1 MHACFNLCRTK
12 FSKYANLIMVIKNL
26 FRVVAIATITLIFAS
41 CSTPKK
47 IAYFQDL
54 QPGISANHVTVSPE
68 ITLKPK
74 DKMSI
79 VVSTQDQ
86 RLTTLFNLPILSQS
100 IGDGTYSAARG
111 MSGYTVDNSGDIDF
125 PVIGKL
131 HVQGKTRE
139 EVAAMI
145 KNELTTRNLV
155 KEPVVTVEFMNL
167 TFSVL
172 GEVKNPG
179 RVSIN
184 KDRVTLLDALS
195 EAGDLTIYGKRD
207 SVMVLRNEAGVQ
219 RVYGVDLC
227 NAKDLYSSPVY
238 YLQQDDV
245 VYVEPNATRAR
256 QSSLN
261 GNTIFSTSFWFSLSS
276 TLMSLAVLI
285 IK

>member
-1 MHACFNLCRTK
+1 
-12 FSKYANLIMVIKNL
+12 MVLKNL
-26 FRVVAIATITLIFAS
+26 YKVVATAAIVLFLAS
-41 CSTPKK
+41 CTTPKK

-54 QPGISANHVTVSPE
+54 QPGISANKITVSPE

-79 VVSTQDQ
+79 VVSAQDQ

-100 IGDGTYSAARG
+100 IGESYSAARG
-111 MSGYTVDNSGDIDF
+111 MSGYTVDNEGNIDF

-131 HVQGKTRE
+131 YVQGKTRE
-139 EVAAMI
+139 EVSNLI
-145 KNELTTRNLV
+145 KNELISRNLV

-172 GEVKNPG
+172 GEVNKPG

-195 EAGDLTIYGKRD
+195 AAGDLTIYGKRD
-207 SVMVLRNEAGVQ
+207 SVMVLRNEAGIQ

-227 NAKDLYSSPVY
+227 SAKDLYSSPVY

-245 VYVEPNATRAR
+245 VYVEPNGTRAR

-285 IK
+285 IR

>member
-1 MHACFNLCRTK
+1 
-12 FSKYANLIMVIKNL
+12 MVLKNL
-26 FRVVAIATITLIFAS
+26 YKVVATAAIVLFLAS
-41 CSTPKK
+41 CTTPKK

-79 VVSTQDQ
+79 IVSTQDQ
-86 RLTTLFNLPILSQS
+86 RLTALFNLPIVASS
-100 IGDGTYSAARG
+100 IGNMGGSYSSG
-111 MSGYTVDNSGDIDF
+111 MAGYTVDNDGNIDF
-125 PVIGKL
+125 PVVGKL
-131 HVQGKTRE
+131 YVQGKTRE
-139 EVAAMI
+139 QVAALI
-145 KNELTTRNLV
+145 KEELTSRNLV
-155 KEPVVTVEFMNL
+155 KDPVITVEFMNL

-172 GEVKNPG
+172 GEVNNPG

-195 EAGDLTIYGKRD
+195 AAGDLTIYGKRD
-207 SVMVLRNEAGVQ
+207 SVMVLRNEAGIQ

-227 NAKDLYSSPVY
+227 SAKDLYSSPVY

-245 VYVEPNATRAR
+245 VYVEPNGTRAR

-285 IK
+285 IR